1 MKLLKWGRSRF
12 YVRAVS
18 HSICHLLGDVFWRA
32 LCQWWAC
39 SVRLLHIQYA
49 LVRARMCAWCNIQ
62 MASLSLLS
70 SIPLL
75 LLDIDMPFMRV
86 AIKHKIS
93 TPPIF
98 VWLIFEALPLFSDAD
113 TFIFSAATHSFNH
126 QKWYKYIFFKML
138 IPIYICIFGR
148 NEFLISSGIIQLK
161 K

>member
-1 MKLLKWGRSRF
+1 MGPVSLLRTGCFPFNLSSAWRCLLASSVSVMGR
-12 YVRAVS
+12 
-18 HSICHLLGDVFWRA
+18 
-32 LCQWWAC
+32 